1 MDNKKHN
8 FSPHPSPLIKFGQI
22 NVNGLCSPV
31 RQQHLLNFFLHSSFS
46 VLSLND
52 TRLFFSNAKFIFK
65 NEHSQHHFRSYW
77 ICSTSSRLHDGVGI
91 LLCNPLHKHVQTIDS
106 WNGRLLKLDL
116 FFHQTKIS
124 IISLYYPPS
133 GSTHQSICNDLIAKL
148 LSWLDHARANNYFV
162 VILGS
167 FNVDEIAHSN
177 YSPSHFKLLRLLSS
191 RFFTDHQAYSSI
203 EGLDPTFYY
212 ANGSSRLD
220 YIWSS
225 PGFPTPVEQ
234 WNNFTAEVDD
244 SLGVYLNRQYNS
256 RLEFSSLSL
265 DRMWHAL
272 KAAILNRFL
281 YRLTTRLS
289 NRPTQISQ
297 MTTALPSHL
306 ENLASLLP
314 DYSVPTYSTTPVSEF
329 KSFLRSQKNLISA
342 FLSTKFAQHLT
353 DSVEY
358 YTALRDKHFSN
369 SLGTFIDSALSVEN
383 CSIVFDRVLV
393 VLDSTPTLLMDPS
406 DIKQAAITHFQ
417 SIVSPPLV

>member
-1 MDNKKHN
+1 MIDIGRLSFPDLGTAFQILNRYDR
-8 FSPHPSPLIKFGQI
+8 FGLAFQE
-22 NVNGLCSPV
+22 
-31 RQQHLLNFFLHSSFS
+31 SSSVFRS
-46 VLSLND
+46 TFWLRVYSSLSACVLSLND

-77 ICSTSSRLHDGVGI
+77 TCSTSSRLHDGVGI

-162 VILGS
+162 VILGN
-167 FNVDEIAHSN
+167 FNVDETLTPTIH
-177 YSPSHFKLLRLLSS
+177 P
-191 RFFTDHQAYSSI
+191 
-203 EGLDPTFYY
+203 GLDPTFYY

-244 SLGVYLNRQYNS
+244 SLRVYLNRQYNS

-281 YRLTTRLS
+281 YRLTTRRS

-358 YTALRDKHFSN
+358 YTALRDEHFSN